1 MEKADFQNALRLSH
15 VPRWVI
21 VDMLKQQTVADH
33 TFRVSVTALRLIR
46 KLHLKEEFPNIL
58 ACILIH
64 DLDEAETGDVPSN
77 HKTEMPKNGQCKDL
91 QEALIKMADTIE
103 ATVWLERYGVR
114 PGRIRRWLES
124 KLNFL
129 TSEINRFTLM
139 PERSIMNIVNEIVE
153 EGSSYD

>member
-1 MEKADFQNALRLSH
+1 MEKLQFQNALRLSH

-21 VDMLKQQTVADH
+21 VDMLKNQSVADH
-33 TFRVSVTALRLIR
+33 TYRTMVISLRLMK
-46 KLHLKEEFPNIL
+46 KLKVEELPNIL

-64 DLDEAETGDVPSN
+64 DLEEAETGDLPSN
-77 HKTEMPKNGQCKDL
+77 HKTDMPKNGKCKDL
-91 QEALIKMADTIE
+91 QEAVIKMADTVE
-103 ATVWLERYGVR
+103 ATIWLERYGVR

-129 TSEINRFTLM
+129 TGEVNRFTLT
-139 PERSIMNIVNEIVE
+139 PERSIMNAVNEIIE